1 MTQTSLRYFV
11 ARGETLSLN
20 NATRSSLRGSFVKL
34 SDGITHYELSGPQDG
49 EVVLLIPGLTIPLF
63 YWDGLVSKLH
73 QQGLRTLAY
82 SAYGRGYSD
91 RIVSRYDKAL
101 FVRQARELL
110 ANLNMTKP
118 VHVIA
123 TSMGALIA
131 MALLHEN
138 WFHAKSMTLFGPA
151 GMGSTEPLIA
161 RLKQWPFIT
170 EVLGRNIGQRGVIS
184 HLDHNV
190 LDVRH
195 LELLKAMVCHGFQYE
210 GSIYAL
216 FSTLQ
221 SFPLVQQQELYRV
234 TGLLSVPTLLA
245 WGEEDRVTPIAGM
258 TSVKSLLKPVD
269 CHVIPQCGHMVPF
282 ERPDDAA
289 AIVSAFIA

>member
-1 MTQTSLRYFV
+1 MTQSSLRYFV

-20 NATRSSLRGSFVKL
+20 KASRSALRGSFVTL

-49 EVVLLIPGLTIPLF
+49 DVVLLIPGLTIPLF

-73 QQGLRTLAY
+73 QRGFRTLAY

-91 RIVSRYDKAL
+91 RIVTRYDQAL

-151 GMGSTEPLIA
+151 GLGSTEPLIA

-170 EVLGRNIGQRGVIS
+170 GVLGRTIGQRGVIS

-190 LDVRH
+190 LDVKHVER
-195 LELLKAMVCHGFQYE
+195 LKAMVCHAFQYE

-221 SFPLVQQQELYRV
+221 SFPLVQQQELYRA
-234 TGLLSVPTLLA
+234 TGLLGVPTLLA
-245 WGEEDRVTPIAGM
+245 WGEQDRVTPIAAM

-289 AIVSAFIA
+289 AIVAAFIT

>member
-20 NATRSSLRGSFVKL
+20 NATRSSLRGSFAKL

-49 EVVLLIPGLTIPLF
+49 DVVLLIPGLTIPLF
-63 YWDGLVSKLH
+63 YWDGLVAKLH
-73 QQGLRTLAY
+73 RQGLRTLAY

-91 RIVSRYDKAL
+91 RIVASYDKAL

-110 ANLNMTKP
+110 ASLNMTKP

-151 GMGSTEPLIA
+151 GMGSAQPLVA
-161 RLKQWPFIT
+161 KLKQWPFLT
-170 EVLGRNIGQRGVIS
+170 GVLGRNFGQRGVLS

-190 LDVRH
+190 LHAEH
-195 LELLKAMVCHGFQYE
+195 LERLKAMVCQTFQYE

-221 SFPLVQQQELYRV
+221 SFPLVQQQELYRL
-234 TGLLSVPTLLA
+234 TGLLGVPTLLA
-245 WGEEDRVTPIAGM
+245 WGEEDRVTPITGM
-258 TSVKSLLKPVD
+258 PSVKSLLKPVD
-269 CHVIPQCGHMVPF
+269 CHVIPRCGHMVPF